1 MYQRPPV
8 SEPIPFYLSVFHSSL
23 ILLVEHY
30 RLEFLDATYSLPLET
45 IEHNG
50 EQHIK
55 NCSGLFA
62 QVILLLPII
71 LYFYYLLYNRLLPQ
85 E

>member
-8 SEPIPFYLSVFHSSL
+8 SEPIPLYLSVFHSPL

-45 IEHNG
+45 IEYNG

-62 QVILLLPII
+62 QVVLLLPII